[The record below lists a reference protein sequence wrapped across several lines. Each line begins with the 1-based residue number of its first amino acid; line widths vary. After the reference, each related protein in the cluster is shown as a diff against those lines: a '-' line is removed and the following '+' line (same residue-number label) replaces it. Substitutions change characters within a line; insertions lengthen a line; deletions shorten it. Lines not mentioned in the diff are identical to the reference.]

1 MNNYIP
7 THDVLVN
14 RYNDLKNVDQPATE
28 TLFKSEELSLI
39 KLDDRNKK
47 LNQAVDFEK
56 LMHKKQDIV
65 VQLRQKQNRTVEECV
80 MIDKLT
86 EDIK

>member
-7 THDVLVN
+7 TNDVLVN
-14 RYNDLKNVDQPATE
+14 RYNDLINVDQPATE

-65 VQLRQKQNRTVEECV
+65 VQLRQKQNRTIEECV

-86 EDIK
+86 EDIR

>member
-1 MNNYIP
+1 
-7 THDVLVN
+7 
-14 RYNDLKNVDQPATE
+14 
-28 TLFKSEELSLI
+28 LSLI

>member
-86 EDIK
+86 EDIR